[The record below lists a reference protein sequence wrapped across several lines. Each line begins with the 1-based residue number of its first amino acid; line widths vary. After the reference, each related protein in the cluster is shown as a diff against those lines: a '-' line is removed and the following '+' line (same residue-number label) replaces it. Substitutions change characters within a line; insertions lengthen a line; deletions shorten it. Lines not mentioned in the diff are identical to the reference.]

1 MKKTGKNP
9 VVWILSAGYEVI
21 SITASC
27 WHVRKP
33 TTETIALW
41 RRVSRVPMS
50 FYFRIGERKLRS
62 LWADST
68 NFSTSKE
75 TREYCIQKI
84 IIESIIIF
92 RDLPFVDPNRNSKDF
107 LRAPP
112 QPFRGVA
119 ATPHRSF
126 AASAVLS
133 LHHNPPKYYAVTFLF
148 ASCVAVC
155 FMRAHNSS
163 ILSRRLQPQPSTS
176 YLIPSHL
183 PSPAEQATPRS

>member
-9 VVWILSAGYEVI
+9 DVWILSAGYEVI
-21 SITASC
+21 SITASW

-62 LWADST
+62 LWADSLK
-68 NFSTSKE
+68 FSTSKE
-75 TREYCIQKI
+75 IREYRIQKI

-92 RDLPFVDPNRNSKDF
+92 RDFPFVDPNRNSKGF

-133 LHHNPPKYYAVTFLF
+133 LHHNPPKILCSHISFCVLCCGLLYARAQFFHPIPALAIATLPFVSHPI
-148 ASCVAVC
+148 ASPESC
-155 FMRAHNSS
+155 
-163 ILSRRLQPQPSTS
+163 
-176 YLIPSHL
+176 
-183 PSPAEQATPRS
+183 

>member
-1 MKKTGKNP
+1 M
-9 VVWILSAGYEVI
+9 I

-75 TREYCIQKI
+75 IREYCIQKI

-148 ASCVAVC
+148 ACCFAVHLC
-155 FMRAHNSS
+155 ART
-163 ILSRRLQPQPSTS
+163 I
-176 YLIPSHL
+176 IPSYPGTCCCKLRTPTHRNAAEHPSRVL
-183 PSPAEQATPRS
+183 LSSPSPTPR